1 MKKPYRIS
9 FTLIELLIVIAII
22 AILAAMLL
30 PALGRAKETA
40 KRISCTGNLRQCI
53 QALRHYA
60 DDNKE
65 CMVLAGNRDSKYNPW
80 WTNPGIPEALGFGK
94 VNNQNV
100 SYEPYYNNVSKRKVT
115 SCPNAKL
122 STPTGT
128 YLNCYGTIRPS
139 NSTFFLPG
147 EVIIDDYNVFL
158 HTNRVTNSSSRFI
171 IGDSANIATG
181 DEMPYICRNPAQRYG
196 VALRHI
202 GEGNMAYYDGH
213 VGTTQ
218 DKTRIKNETFIT
230 WGIKFPGPFLIHF

>member
-1 MKKPYRIS
+1 MKLQLEK
-9 FTLIELLIVIAII
+9 FTLIELLVVIAII

-30 PALGRAKETA
+30 PALGRARETA
-40 KRISCTGNLRQCI
+40 RRISCTGNLRQCI

-60 DDNKE
+60 DDNKG

-94 VNNQNV
+94 VNTRNV
-100 SYEPYYNNVSKRKVT
+100 SAEAYYNDVSKRKVT

-122 STPTGT
+122 SSAKGT
-128 YLNCYGTIRPS
+128 YLNCYGTIWPY
-139 NSTFFLPG
+139 NSTFLPG

-171 IGDSANIATG
+171 IGDSAIITTG
-181 DEMPYICRNPAQRYG
+181 YEMPYIGRNPERQYG

-202 GEGNMAYYDGH
+202 GEGNVAYYDGH

-218 DKTRIKNETFIT
+218 DKTRIKNESLIT
-230 WGIKFPGPFLIHF
+230 WGIKFPGAFLIYF